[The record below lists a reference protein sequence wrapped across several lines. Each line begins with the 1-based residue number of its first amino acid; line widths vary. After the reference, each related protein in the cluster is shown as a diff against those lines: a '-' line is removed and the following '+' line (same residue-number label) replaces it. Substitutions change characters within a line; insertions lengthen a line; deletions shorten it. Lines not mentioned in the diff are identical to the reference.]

1 MRKFFI
7 ELELKRKGIKSFPFY
22 KSFKIEDSS
31 KKSAISRAIYST
43 NEDIYDIKVYSVTEI

>member
-1 MRKFFI
+1 MFFI

-43 NEDIYDIKVYSVTEI
+43 NEDIYDIKVYSVIEI